1 LARFDWNEY
10 KEFKKFSH
18 KEDKLQ
24 IAIDFM
30 KSYYNKVGPR
40 EVYDMLAE
48 DDIGRMMLEKRDI
61 SDAEGLE
68 NFMYKL

>member
-1 LARFDWNEY
+1 MATFDWNEY

-18 KEDKLQ
+18 QEDKLQ

-30 KSYYNKVGPR
+30 KSYYNMVGPR
-40 EVYDMLAE
+40 EIYEMLAE
-48 DDIGRMMLEKRDI
+48 DDIGMMMLEKRDI